1 MQTLEEALTFDDVL
15 LLPGFSS
22 VLPKDVSL
30 TTQLTR
36 DIALNIPLLSSA
48 MDTVTEAKLAVSIA
62 EEGGIGII
70 HKNMS
75 PEQQANEVRKVK
87 RYEGGIV
94 ANPVTVTPNTT
105 LGQLIALTEEYR
117 ISGMPVVEGKKLVG
131 IITSRDIRFETDRN
145 RLVAEL
151 MTPKTRLITVP
162 EGSSREEVMN
172 VFRQHRV
179 EKLLIINQDFEL
191 RGMYT
196 VRDIL
201 RSQKT
206 PYACK
211 NSAGQLRVGAA
222 VGPGAGSAERVA
234 ALVAEG
240 VDLLVVDTAHGFSKG
255 VIDQVKWIKQHY
267 PQVPIVA
274 GNIATGDAAEALA
287 AAGADVVKVGI
298 GPGSICT
305 TRVVAGIG
313 VPQITAINQVARALK
328 NKGVTVIA
336 DGGIRFSGDVC
347 KAIAAGAHAVMI
359 GGLFAG
365 TEEAPGEL
373 VLFQGRS
380 YKSYRGMGSV
390 GAMSQTHGSSDR
402 YFQETQAEVGK
413 YVPEGIEGRV
423 PFKGPLKAVTYQL
436 MGGLRSSMG
445 YTGVTTIEE
454 MRTHTRFIRVTQAGV
469 RESHVHDVIITKEAP
484 NYWVDSSD

>member
-1 MQTLEEALTFDDVL
+1 MEILQEALTFDDVL

-30 TTQLTR
+30 STRLTP
-36 DIALNIPLLSSA
+36 DIILNIPLLSSA
-48 MDTVTEAKLAVSIA
+48 MDTVTEARLAVSMA
-62 EEGGIGII
+62 EEGGMGII

-75 PEQQANEVRKVK
+75 AEQQANEVRKVK

-94 ANPVTVTPNTT
+94 ANPITATPNTT
-105 LGQLIALTEEYR
+105 LGELIALTSEYR
-117 ISGMPVVEGKKLVG
+117 ISGVPVVDGKQLIG
-131 IITSRDIRFETDRN
+131 IITNRDIRFETDRH
-145 RLVAEL
+145 RRVSEL
-151 MTPKTRLITVP
+151 MTPKARLITIP
-162 EGSSREEVMN
+162 EGSSREEVLR
-172 VFRQHRV
+172 VFREHRV
-179 EKLLIINQDFEL
+179 EKLLIVNSAFEL

-206 PYACK
+206 PYASK

-222 VGPGAGSAERVA
+222 VGPGTGSIERIT

-240 VDLLVVDTAHGFSKG
+240 VDLLVVDTAHGFSQG

-267 PQVPIVA
+267 PEVSIMA
-274 GNIATGDAAEALA
+274 GNIATADAAEALA
-287 AAGADVVKVGI
+287 AAGADAVKVGM

-313 VPQITAINQVARALK
+313 VPQITAITRVSAAVK
-328 NKGVTVIA
+328 NKNVAVIA

-347 KAIAAGAHAVMI
+347 KAIAAGAHAVMV

-365 TEEAPGEL
+365 TEEAPGEV

-390 GAMSQTHGSSDR
+390 GAMSQSHGSSDR
-402 YFQETQAEVGK
+402 YFQETQSEVGK

-423 PFKGPLKAVTYQL
+423 PFKGSLKAVVYQL

-445 YTGVTTIEE
+445 YTGVTNIEE
-454 MRTHTRFIRVTQAGV
+454 MRTKTQFIRVTQAGV
-469 RESHVHDVIITKEAP
+469 REGHVHDVIITKEAP
-484 NYWVDSSD
+484 NYWVDSN

>member
-1 MQTLEEALTFDDVL
+1 MEILEEALTFDDVL
-15 LLPGFSS
+15 LLPCFSS

-30 TTQLTR
+30 STRLTGE
-36 DIALNIPLLSSA
+36 ISLNIPLLSSA

-62 EEGGIGII
+62 EEGGMGII

-75 PEQQANEVRKVK
+75 LEQQAAEVRKVK
-87 RYEGGIV
+87 RYEGGVV
-94 ANPVTVTPNTT
+94 ANPITVTPKTT
-105 LGQLIALTEEYR
+105 LGQLIALTAEYH
-117 ISGMPVVEGKKLVG
+117 ISGMPVVEGKQLVG

-145 RLVAEL
+145 RPVSEL
-151 MTPKTRLITVP
+151 MTPKERLITVP
-162 EGSSREEVMN
+162 EGSTREEVMH
-172 VFRQHRV
+172 VFRRHRV
-179 EKLLIINQDFEL
+179 EKLLIINSNFEL

-206 PYACK
+206 PNASK
-211 NSAGQLRVGAA
+211 NSVGQLRVGAA
-222 VGPGAGSAERVA
+222 VGPGALAEERVS

-255 VIDQVKWIKQHY
+255 VIEQVRWIKQHF
-267 PQVPIVA
+267 PHTSVMA
-274 GNIATGDAAEALA
+274 GNIATADAALALA
-287 AAGADVVKVGI
+287 EAGADAVKVGM

-313 VPQITAINQVARALK
+313 VPQITAINRAAQALK
-328 NKGVTVIA
+328 KTQVSIIA
-336 DGGIRFSGDVC
+336 DGGIRFSGDIC

-365 TEEAPGEL
+365 TEEAPGEV

-390 GAMSQTHGSSDR
+390 GAMSQSHGSSDR
-402 YFQETQAEVGK
+402 YFQDTQTELGK

-423 PFKGPLKAVTYQL
+423 PFKGPLKAVIYQL

-445 YTGVTTIEE
+445 YTGVTNINE
-454 MRTHTRFIRVTQAGV
+454 MRTKTQFVRITAAGV

-484 NYWVDSSD
+484 NYWVD

>member
-1 MQTLEEALTFDDVL
+1 MEILEEALTFDDVL
-15 LLPGFSS
+15 LLPGYSS
-22 VLPKDVSL
+22 VMPKDVDL
-30 TTQLTR
+30 TTQLTPG
-36 DIALNIPLLSSA
+36 ISLNIPLLSSA
-48 MDTVTEAKLAVSIA
+48 MDTVTEAKLAVSMA
-62 EEGGIGII
+62 EEGGMGII

-75 PEQQANEVRKVK
+75 AEQQAAEVRKVK

-94 ANPVTVTPNTT
+94 ANPITVTPDTT
-105 LGQLIALTEEYR
+105 LGELISLTEEYR

-131 IITSRDIRFETDRN
+131 IITSRDIRFETDRS
-145 RLVAEL
+145 RLVSEL
-151 MTPKTRLITVP
+151 MTPRARLITVP
-162 EGSSREEVMN
+162 ESSGREEVLR

-179 EKLLIINQDFEL
+179 EKLLIVNNNFEL

-206 PYACK
+206 PHASK

-222 VGPGAGSAERVA
+222 VGPGPGAAERVA

-267 PQVPIVA
+267 PQVPVMA
-274 GNIATGDAAEALA
+274 GNIATADAAEALA
-287 AAGADVVKVGI
+287 AAGADAVKVGM

-313 VPQITAINQVARALK
+313 VPQITAINRVAAAVKGK
-328 NKGVTVIA
+328 NVAVIA

-347 KAIAAGAHAVMI
+347 KAIAAGANAVMI

-365 TEEAPGEL
+365 TEEAPGEV

-402 YFQETQAEVGK
+402 YFQDNQTEIGK

-423 PFKGPLKAVTYQL
+423 PFKGPLKAVVYQL

-454 MRTHTRFIRVTQAGV
+454 MRTKTRFIRVTAAGV

-484 NYWVDSSD
+484 NYWVDST

>member
-1 MQTLEEALTFDDVL
+1 MEILEEALTFDDVL

-30 TTQLTR
+30 TTQLTH
-36 DIALNIPLLSSA
+36 DITLNIPLLSSA
-48 MDTVTEAKLAVSIA
+48 MDTVTEAKLAVSMA
-62 EEGGIGII
+62 EEGGMGII

-75 PEQQANEVRKVK
+75 AEQQAIEVRKVK

-94 ANPVTVTPNTT
+94 ATPITVTPETT
-105 LGQLIALTEEYR
+105 LGELIALTEEYH

-131 IITSRDIRFETDRN
+131 IVTSRDIRFETDRG
-145 RLVAEL
+145 RKVADL
-151 MTPKTRLITVP
+151 MTPKPKLITVP
-162 EGSSREEVMN
+162 EGCSRDEVLK

-179 EKLLIINQDFEL
+179 EKLLIINNQFEL

-222 VGPGAGSAERVA
+222 VGPGAGSADRIA

-267 PQVPIVA
+267 PQVPIMA
-274 GNIATGDAAEALA
+274 GNIATADAAQALA
-287 AAGADVVKVGI
+287 EAGADVVKVGM

-313 VPQITAINQVARALK
+313 VPQITAVNRVATAVKHK
-328 NKGVTVIA
+328 NVTVIA

-365 TEEAPGEL
+365 TEEAPGEV

-390 GAMSQTHGSSDR
+390 GAMSQNHGSSDR
-402 YFQETQAEVGK
+402 YFQESQAEIGK

-423 PFKGPLKAVTYQL
+423 PFKGPLKAVVYQL

-454 MRTHTRFIRVTQAGV
+454 MRTKTHFVRVTAAGV

-484 NYWVDSSD
+484 NYWVDST